1 MGRPR
6 ASRKAAV
13 RRLRGAALDAVRL
26 VLRLSGAVPAAADR
40 SPAESHRQCSAHQAA
55 KTGPRRALRALGF
68 VIVVVL
74 SGVALLTTVLRT
86 FDVDG
91 RPTTVVVASLPF
103 WSLTDDTGIVAAHPG
118 TFTEVSPWVYGL
130 TATGQIAAQAPQ
142 RAEETDAATHRLRI
156 LGIPLIP
163 SIANVTDGRW
173 AYHPVGTMLHD
184 PAARARHI
192 AGIVTLVKREG
203 YAGVDIDYE
212 DLKATDR
219 EAFTTFL
226 TRLGDALHA
235 DNKILSVAL
244 FAKTTDAG
252 EDQRNIAQ
260 DYAAIGAVVD
270 EVRLMGYDY
279 HWNGSQP
286 GAVAPITW
294 IREVLAYAKTQIH
307 PQKILLGIPVAGYD
321 WVDGYGE
328 EVTWQQCFDRTKS
341 FNATVRYNGEHEA
354 PWFRYTDARGRE
366 HEVWFENAD
375 STKAKLDAVKASG
388 IRGVYLWMYG
398 GADGRTW
405 DQLRHLVPTNATP
418 PPGTDTAPR

>member
-1 MGRPR
+1 
-6 ASRKAAV
+6 
-13 RRLRGAALDAVRL
+13 L
-26 VLRLSGAVPAAADR
+26 VIGVA
-40 SPAESHRQCSAHQAA
+40 
-55 KTGPRRALRALGF
+55 F

-74 SGVALLTTVLRT
+74 SGVALLATVLRT
-86 FDVDG
+86 LDADG

-103 WSLTDDTGIVAAHPG
+103 WSLTDDTGIVMAHPG

-130 TATGQIAAQAPQ
+130 TATGQIAAQAPH
-142 RAEETDAATHRLRI
+142 RAAETAAAVHRLRT

-173 AYHPVGTMLHD
+173 AYHPVAAMLHD
-184 PAARARHI
+184 PAATARHI
-192 AGIVTLVKREG
+192 TDIVTLVNREG

-219 EAFTTFL
+219 EAFSRFV
-226 TRLGDALHA
+226 TRLGGALHG

-260 DYAAIGAVVD
+260 DYAAIGAAVD

-286 GAVAPITW
+286 GPVAPITW
-294 IREVLAYAKTQIH
+294 IREVLTYAKTQIS

-321 WVDGYGE
+321 WVDGRGE
-328 EVTWQQCFDRTKS
+328 EVTWQQCFDRTKA
-341 FNATVRYNGEHEA
+341 FKATLHYNGEHEA
-354 PWFRYTDARGRE
+354 PWFRYTDAQGRE

-405 DQLRHLVPTNATP
+405 DQLRHFRPTNATP
-418 PPGTDTAPR
+418 PPGTDMAPR